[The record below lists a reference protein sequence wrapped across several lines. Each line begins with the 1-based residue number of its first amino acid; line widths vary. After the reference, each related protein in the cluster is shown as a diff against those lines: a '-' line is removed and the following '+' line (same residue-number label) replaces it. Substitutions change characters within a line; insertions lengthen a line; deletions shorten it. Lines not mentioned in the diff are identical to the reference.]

1 MMDIYRQLMWYA
13 YGNITQQR
21 EQESGGVTEKVK
33 SYIVEH
39 YKDADLNINIIAEKL
54 QRNPRYISRVFKAET
69 DEGILDFINR
79 IRIDKAKI
87 LFELGGCTVE
97 EVMTNDE
104 LEKAYGIPAAML
116 KHNETLTR
124 EELAE
129 QVKLFGNK

>member
-1 MMDIYRQLMWYA
+1 MGDFYYFLP
-13 YGNITQQR
+13 
-21 EQESGGVTEKVK
+21 SGTYSKV
-33 SYIVEH
+33 VEH

-97 EVMTNDE
+97 EVMKQTGYTN
-104 LEKAYGIPAAML
+104 IS
-116 KHNETLTR
+116 TFR
-124 EELAE
+124 RIF
-129 QVKLFGNK
+129 VKMTGKTPGNYTK